1 MLQARLAPSCQMIQ
15 DKQYETRDRAQERS
29 SGMTTDIGDSRGRPL
44 KAWMRALER
53 TAPITKNPLVTLPM
67 VIDKQAD
74 TLGTKPALLAGSE
87 CLTYA
92 ALAELSHR
100 YSRWALQQNIAHGDV
115 VALIMPNCPA
125 YMAIWLGITR
135 VGGVVALINTNLAS
149 AALAHCIAIVAPKH
163 VVVAA
168 ELEGALVGTLPSLP
182 PGVRIWVHGESRH
195 GFPDIAQDVS
205 QHAGKPLAET
215 DFSSPSLA
223 DRALCI
229 YTSGTTGLPKAANV
243 SHFRVMQ
250 WCQWFAGL
258 MDIGPTDRMYNCL
271 PMYHSIGGVVAMG
284 APLVAGGS
292 VMIRERF
299 SASRFW
305 DDVIEWDCTLF
316 QYIGELCRYLVQS
329 PRHPKE
335 ARHRIRLCC
344 GNGLREDV
352 WDAFKTRFHIPQ
364 ILEYYAATE
373 ANFSL
378 FNCEEKPGVIGRI
391 PPFLAQRTKV
401 ALIKVDVE
409 TGTPI
414 RNDDGLCQRC
424 VAGGAG
430 EALAKIGDGGAS
442 QGSRFE
448 GYTDKTA
455 SERKILRGVF
465 AAGDA
470 WYRTGDLMRQD
481 EQGFFYF
488 IDRLGD
494 TFRWKGEN
502 VSTAEVAEALTAC
515 PGVIDAVVYGVP
527 VPGTEGRAGMAALM
541 IGDDFDLAAFHSH
554 VAARLPLYARPLFL
568 RICSEFAM
576 TATFRPKSFELA
588 REGYDPGAIAD
599 ALYVD
604 DRDKEAF
611 VPLDSALY
619 ARIVSQEMRL

>member
-1 MLQARLAPSCQMIQ
+1 
-15 DKQYETRDRAQERS
+15 
-29 SGMTTDIGDSRGRPL
+29 MTTDLGDSRGRPL
-44 KAWMRALER
+44 KAWVRALER
-53 TAPITKNPLVTLPM
+53 TAPIAKNPFVTLPV
-67 VIDKQAD
+67 VIDRQAEAFGS
-74 TLGTKPALLAGSE
+74 TPALLAGPE

-92 ALAELSHR
+92 ALSELSHR
-100 YSRWALQQNIAHGDV
+100 YSRWAHQQDLAQGDV

-135 VGGVVALINTNLAS
+135 IGGVVALVNTNLAP
-149 AALAHCIAIVAPKH
+149 AALAHCVNVVAPKH
-163 VVVAA
+163 VVVAS
-168 ELEGALVGTLPSLP
+168 ELEGALVGALPLLP
-182 PGVRIWVHGESRH
+182 PGIRIWAHGESRH
-195 GFPDIAQDVS
+195 GFPDIDRETGYYSGA
-205 QHAGKPLAET
+205 PLAET
-215 DFSSPSLA
+215 DFSPPSLA
-223 DRALCI
+223 DRALYI

-258 MDIGPTDRMYNCL
+258 MDIGPADRMYNCL

-292 VMIRERF
+292 VVIRERF

-305 DDVIEWDCTLF
+305 DDVIAWDCTLF

-329 PRHPKE
+329 PAHPKE
-335 ARHRIRLCC
+335 VQHRIRLCC

-352 WDAFKTRFHIPQ
+352 WSAFKHRFRIPQ

-378 FNCEEKPGVIGRI
+378 FNCEEKPGAIGRI

-409 TGTPI
+409 TGTPV
-414 RNDDGLCQRC
+414 RGGDGLCQRSS
-424 VAGGAG
+424 AGESG
-430 EALAKIGDGGAS
+430 EALAKIGDDGS
-442 QGSRFE
+442 SHGSRFE
-448 GYTDKTA
+448 GYTDKNA
-455 SERKILRGVF
+455 SERKVLREVF

-502 VSTAEVAEALTAC
+502 VSTAEVAEILAAC
-515 PGVIDAVVYGVP
+515 PGVSDAVVYGVR
-527 VPGTEGRAGMAALM
+527 VPGSEGRAGMAALV
-541 IGDDFDLAAFHSH
+541 IGDDFDLAAFRRH
-554 VAARLPLYARPLFL
+554 VAERLPIYARPLFL
-568 RICSEFAM
+568 RICGEFAK
-576 TATFRPKSFELA
+576 TATFRPKSFELS
-588 REGYDPGAIAD
+588 REGYDPALIRD

-611 VPLDSALY
+611 ARLDAAIY
-619 ARIVSQEMRL
+619 ARILSREMRL